1 MDHAHGVGHYWIVDR
16 EHETLT
22 VYRHVAQGYVVALV
36 AGRGDVVAAEPFEHA
51 MLRVG
56 GLFGEIE

>member
-1 MDHAHGVGHYWIVDR
+1 MDR